1 MGKGKQTLFQCFSCY
16 ADDCKRSSEMQAQ
29 EAPKELLILRE
40 MADVQDVL
48 HNLDALFHCRGL
60 CTYTDYA

>member
-1 MGKGKQTLFQCFSCY
+1 MSKGKQTLFQCFSCY
-16 ADDCKRSSEMQAQ
+16 ADECKEVSNMREKA
-29 EAPKELLILRE
+29 KELLVLRE

-60 CTYTDYA
+60 